1 MGLALESRLLRLLH
15 FSRLP
20 GICGLNTVYIYRCV
34 HFVRFFKSK
43 KRTSVRLPVQR
54 GCESPVAL
62 TCALNSAN
70 SCACS
75 ARVSTRAFPHSSCSP
90 CFPAA
95 VGTEAE
101 TDDQGGGRAA
111 LCVASPGSLGV
122 RQSRAV
128 PVESAYPP
136 HWHSGSKASTS
147 RTCSSKSV
155 SRHVVP
161 VKGQGSTSRNYV

>member
-1 MGLALESRLLRLLH
+1 MRGGGGCQTWEEGRKTRKEGS
-15 FSRLP
+15 
-20 GICGLNTVYIYRCV
+20 YRCTPLGLGSQRPKGARALFGV
-34 HFVRFFKSK
+34 Q
-43 KRTSVRLPVQR
+43 VQR

-101 TDDQGGGRAA
+101 TDDEGGGRAA

-122 RQSRAV
+122 RQSSAV